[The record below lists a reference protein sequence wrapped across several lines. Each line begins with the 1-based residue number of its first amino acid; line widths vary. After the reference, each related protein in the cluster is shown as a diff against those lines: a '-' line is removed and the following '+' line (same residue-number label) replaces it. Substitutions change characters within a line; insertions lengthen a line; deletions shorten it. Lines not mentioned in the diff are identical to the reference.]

1 MVYTEVS
8 NWDRKDL
15 KIIMNNFERTE
26 KEQIIMS
33 LLGLLLNYNQ
43 CFNNFL
49 DIRQYHLTKTQLM
62 IIVALSRYPG
72 ITMSELSEK
81 ISASREQTSRAVSP
95 LVQRQLISRDTNQ
108 LNRRQIN
115 MALTDD
121 GFRYLSH
128 IKENYL
134 DMFFSAFDRLS
145 EEERKTFLASLKNI
159 SDTLSR
165 MVSP

>member
-1 MVYTEVS
+1 
-8 NWDRKDL
+8 
-15 KIIMNNFERTE
+15 MNHAEKAE

-62 IIVALSRYPG
+62 VIVALSRYPG

-81 ISASREQTSRAVSP
+81 ISTSREQASRAVSP
-95 LVQRQLISRDTNQ
+95 LVRRQLISRDTNE

-115 MALTDD
+115 MELTDD
-121 GFRYLSH
+121 GRRYLTH
-128 IKENYL
+128 IKETYL
-134 DMFFSAFDRLS
+134 DLLLS
-145 EEERKTFLASLKNI
+145 SFNKLSDDELRTFLSSLKNI
-159 SDTLSR
+159 SETLNKLIET
-165 MVSP
+165 